1 MNFDVPGPEAGWLD
15 APVSACANP
24 NPAWQ
29 TSMWWYI
36 SGLFRVVAGLAP
48 SLDSVAVRFK
58 LTTERGWEELSPV
71 DVAMIQIR
79 GVHFALHRMEFSP
92 MTDTIVSVINETDDD
107 EAAIDI
113 LLDALG
119 IGREALTF
127 RGDFRRGDD
136 EVEWL
141 PAARPLDRP

>member
-1 MNFDVPGPEAGWLD
+1 
-15 APVSACANP
+15 
-24 NPAWQ
+24 
-29 TSMWWYI
+29 MWWYI

-48 SLDSVAVRFK
+48 SLDSVAGRLK

-79 GVHFALHRMEFSP
+79 GVHFALHRMEYSP
-92 MTDTIVSVINETDDD
+92 MTDTIVSVIKETDDD
-107 EAAIDI
+107 EAAINI

-127 RGDFRRGDD
+127 RGDLRSG

-141 PAARPLDRP
+141 PAARPLD

>member
-48 SLDSVAVRFK
+48 SLDAVAGRLK

-79 GVHFALHRMEFSP
+79 GVHFALHRMEYSP

-127 RGDFRRGDD
+127 RGDLRRGDD

-141 PAARPLDRP
+141 PAARPLD

>member
-1 MNFDVPGPEAGWLD
+1 MRTYLESASCGREGAA
-15 APVSACANP
+15 APTSKNP

-29 TSMWWYI
+29 TSMWWYV

-48 SLDSVAVRFK
+48 SLDSVAGRLK

-79 GVHFALHRMEFSP
+79 GVHFALHRMEYSP

-119 IGREALTF
+119 IEREALTF
-127 RGDFRRGDD
+127 RGDLRRGDD
-136 EVEWL
+136 DVEWL
-141 PAARPLDRP
+141 PAARSLD

>member
-1 MNFDVPGPEAGWLD
+1 MNLDVPGPEAGWLD
-15 APVSACANP
+15 APVSARANP

-29 TSMWWYI
+29 TSMWWYV

-48 SLDSVAVRFK
+48 SLDSVAGRLK

-79 GVHFALHRMEFSP
+79 GVHFALHRMEYSP

-127 RGDFRRGDD
+127 RGDLRSGDD

-141 PAARPLDRP
+141 PAAHRLD